1 MRIIR
6 TTPDSNGAY
15 PPPQVWS
22 GRVPEGYAVW
32 PDSLGMEEFEA
43 HNGFVILK
51 LARGRVVSYEVNTE
65 AWEAWKESLPPD
77 PEPVPTD
84 TEVLNALLGVTDDE

>member
-6 TTPDSNGAY
+6 TTADSNGAY